1 MSSQTITLSLPEA
14 VFHRAQVTAH
24 AAKRTVED
32 VLTATLAAALPDV
45 IDAPPEIQEDLARMT
60 LLDDKAL
67 WEIARRDMPTD
78 QQARLATLAAIQ
90 SQRQLNDAEVAEL
103 DDLRQEYGLT
113 TLRKARAFALLS
125 MRSGQLLLAEN

>member
-1 MSSQTITLSLPEA
+1 MSSQTITLSLPA
-14 VFHRAQVTAH
+14 SVFQRAQVTAH
-24 AAKRTVED
+24 AAKRTVEE
-32 VLTATLAAALPDV
+32 VLTATLAAALPDL
-45 IDAPPEIQEDLARMT
+45 IDAPPEIREDLARMT
-60 LLDDKAL
+60 LLDEKAL

-78 QQARLATLAAIQ
+78 QQTRLAKLAAIQ